1 MENIFESKCITKL
14 SQNLTTTNKYKRKFI
29 QALAVL
35 GYIITIAV
43 FLLTCRGL
51 FYR

>member
-1 MENIFESKCITKL
+1 MENIFESKYKTKL
-14 SQNLTTTNKYKRKFI
+14 SQNLTTTNKYKRNFI
-29 QALAVL
+29 QTLAVL

-43 FLLTCRGL
+43 FLLTYRGL